1 MFEKLNR
8 SRIATV
14 SNITRKNIITAAL
27 VAAGIRYYIRCR
39 GINTYSTSGQN
50 NLGISGVRQKYVAD
64 IFVDRENAS
73 AAKFIVRTL

>member
-14 SNITRKNIITAAL
+14 SNIRHKNVITNAL
-27 VAAGIRYYIRCR
+27 TGADIRYYIRCR
-39 GINTYSTSGQN
+39 GINTTAANDQN
-50 NLGISGVRQKYVAD
+50 KMGIFSVRQKYVAE

-73 AAKFIVRTL
+73 TARLIVSTL